1 MRAKILNLRGS
12 TSTIVHRSVLKD
24 RKYDDEKNEQ
34 KLMDGPIRVAGQW
47 DSRARY
53 KTGKKEC

>member
-34 KLMDGPIRVAGQW
+34 KSMDGAIRVGMDGQ
-47 DSRARY
+47 
-53 KTGKKEC
+53 